1 LYICIVT
8 KRKNN
13 MNIVNVYI
21 YRNSLGDCTNDGL
34 SSKKDHLPLVVLDS
48 NETEESAI
56 SSLTADGKNPN
67 EYLVLVRRE
76 LWGENRDYIKPL
88 TEKRWVMFG
97 GNFAYSSDSRFSNF
111 TGSHQPIQIHDR
123 VEN

>member
-1 LYICIVT
+1 
-8 KRKNN
+8 

-34 SSKKDHLPLVVLDS
+34 SSKMDHLPLVVLDRD
-48 NETEESAI
+48 ETEESAI
-56 SSLTADGKNPN
+56 NSLTADGKNPN

-97 GNFAYSSDSRFSNF
+97 GNFAYSSDSRFGQF